1 MTHKLAA
8 QIEKAVVNEM
18 VSDIKRST
26 VPEELKAKKPKK
38 AAFVVEKDL
47 VSSVS
52 PEVATPKKTTMKTTV
67 KPVVKSE
74 AESEATPVK
83 ARRPATPAQAAH
95 RKAFADWRKS
105 KTKLSFAE
113 FKSSAPKKEEE
124 VKEPSA
130 KKKYRL
136 KQ

>member
-1 MTHKLAA
+1 MTHKLPA
-8 QIEKAVVNEM
+8 QIEKAEVNEM
-18 VSDIKRST
+18 VSD
-26 VPEELKAKKPKK
+26 LKGKKPKK

-47 VSSVS
+47 VSSMS
-52 PEVATPKKTTMKTTV
+52 PEEKPVKKTTMKTTV

-74 AESEATPVK
+74 AESETKPTK
-83 ARRPATPAQAAH
+83 TRKPATPAQAAH
-95 RKAFADWRKS
+95 RKAFGEWRKS